1 MSSSFMTSETVI
13 GRFLGCLSSGE
24 RRAVR
29 RRKSSRRRGASVVE
43 VAFVMPVFLLFVFF
57 IMQFG
62 HAYMVRNMLNA
73 ACRNAARFG
82 STSGV
87 STSEAEGRAY
97 QILSP
102 IASTDEVDLIVK
114 DASMLDAGETVPTS
128 SDECNNL
135 DDIELSEAIPRH
147 PFLVRAQVRYGDVA
161 FTIVPGF
168 ADLPIVGRAVT
179 RHE

>member
-1 MSSSFMTSETVI
+1 
-13 GRFLGCLSSGE
+13 
-24 RRAVR
+24 
-29 RRKSSRRRGASVVE
+29 VVE
-43 VAFVMPVFLLFVFF
+43 VAFVMPVFLLFIFF

-62 HAYMVRNMLNA
+62 HAYMVRNMLNT

-87 STSEAEGRAY
+87 TTSDTVDRVL

-102 IASTDEVDLIVK
+102 IAAPDDIDVIVK
-114 DASMLDAGETVPTS
+114 NAPMVDTGAPVPASSE
-128 SDECNNL
+128 ECHNL
-135 DDIELSEAIPRH
+135 SEIELSSAVPRQ

-161 FTIVPGF
+161 FIVMPGF
-168 ADLPIVGRAVT
+168 ADLPIVGQSVT

>member
-1 MSSSFMTSETVI
+1 MSSSSTTSRKAAQRI
-13 GRFLGCLSSGE
+13 SGILNSGNRPAAGS
-24 RRAVR
+24 RRAG
-29 RRKSSRRRGASVVE
+29 RRRGASVVE
-43 VAFVMPVFLLFVFF
+43 VAFVMPVFLLFIFF

-87 STSEAEGRAY
+87 TTEDTESRVLE
-97 QILSP
+97 ILSP
-102 IASTDEVDLIVK
+102 IATSDKIDLIVK
-114 DASMLDAGETVPTS
+114 DVPMIDTGEAVPDS
-128 SDECNNL
+128 SAECHSL
-135 DDIELSEAIPRH
+135 ADIELLDAEPRQ

-161 FTIVPGF
+161 FLVMPGF
-168 ADLPIVGRAVT
+168 ADLDIVGQSVT